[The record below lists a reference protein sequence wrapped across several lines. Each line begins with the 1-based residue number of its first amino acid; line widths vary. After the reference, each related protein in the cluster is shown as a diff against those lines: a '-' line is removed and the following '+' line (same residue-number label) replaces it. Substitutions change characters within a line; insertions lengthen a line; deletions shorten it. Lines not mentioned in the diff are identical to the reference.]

1 MNELRELARL
11 SARIGADLR
20 LVQGGGG
27 NTSIKADNRLWV
39 KASGTWLSQAEE
51 KSIFVSLP
59 LDEIRRRIAAGD
71 AEDLSDLAEG
81 GDGLRPSIETTL
93 HAIFPHA
100 AVVHVH
106 SVNAI
111 AWSVEEG
118 GREALEKRLHGLAWA
133 WVPYRKPGLPLCKA
147 IMDAQHASDQ
157 RLDLVVLANHGLVVA
172 AENCAD
178 VEALLE
184 GVEERLAREE
194 RSPPPWNRRNLDAV
208 NDAAWCIP
216 EEAGIHA
223 IATDGTALQV
233 ARQGVLYP
241 DHAVFLGH
249 ALPEIEPGET
259 VSGACRRIAADTE
272 SEPRYLVVEGAGVLV
287 PPELTA
293 GARAMLWAM
302 SLVGRRLGN
311 SEGVSYLAEHE
322 VGALLGW
329 TAEKFRQ
336 KIDQNKSGGQPSK

>member
-20 LVQGGGG
+20 LVQGSGG
-27 NTSIKADNRLWV
+27 NTSIKAGDRLWV

-93 HAIFPHA
+93 HAIFPHT

-111 AWSVEEG
+111 AWTVEEG
-118 GREALEKRLHGLAWA
+118 GREALEERLHGLAWA

-147 IMDAQHASDQ
+147 IMAAQHASDQ
-157 RLDLVVLANHGLVVA
+157 QLDLVVLANHGLVVA

-184 GVEERLAREE
+184 GVE
-194 RSPPPWNRRNLDAV
+194 
-208 NDAAWCIP
+208 
-216 EEAGIHA
+216 
-223 IATDGTALQV
+223 
-233 ARQGVLYP
+233 
-241 DHAVFLGH
+241 
-249 ALPEIEPGET
+249 
-259 VSGACRRIAADTE
+259 
-272 SEPRYLVVEGAGVLV
+272 
-287 PPELTA
+287 
-293 GARAMLWAM
+293 
-302 SLVGRRLGN
+302 
-311 SEGVSYLAEHE
+311 
-322 VGALLGW
+322 
-329 TAEKFRQ
+329 
-336 KIDQNKSGGQPSK
+336 